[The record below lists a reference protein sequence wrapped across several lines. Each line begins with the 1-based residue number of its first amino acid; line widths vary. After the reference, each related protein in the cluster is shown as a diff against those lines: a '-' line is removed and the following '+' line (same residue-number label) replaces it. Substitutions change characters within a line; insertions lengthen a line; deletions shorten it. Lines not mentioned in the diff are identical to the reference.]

1 MTVVGSP
8 ALALGDSLPGSV
20 ARVTGGV
27 RAGVRTERKPATRE
41 SQVIA

>member
-8 ALALGDSLPGSV
+8 AVALGDSLPGSV

-27 RAGVRTERKPATRE
+27 REGVRTERKPATRE